1 MDLLEP
7 KVREFAELLRKGRPL
22 DAMEQYYAP
31 EVTVFENRRLVRA
44 GKQQCLQYEREALAS
59 QPDPPR
65 FKLVTMAVNEA
76 TSHAFLEYV
85 VRFRSAEGRPVRL
98 EEVAVQSWEAGQI
111 VQERFYYEGVVDEGD
126 ET

>member
-22 DAMEQYYAP
+22 DAMERYYAP
-31 EVTVFENRRLVRA
+31 EVTVFENRRLARA
-44 GKQQCLQYEREALAS
+44 GKQQCLQYEREAQAD
-59 QPDPPR
+59 QPEPPR
-65 FKLVTMAVNEA
+65 FKLGTLAVNEA
-76 TSHAFLEYV
+76 SGHAFLEYV

-98 EEVAVQSWEAGQI
+98 EEVAVQTWEAGQI

-126 ET
+126 EP